1 MRSRIMPLVLFLVGL
16 TLIPLGARWIADN
29 RAQGAEQPVLF
40 RPLTGTSL
48 VLTETST
55 VCAVGACSGA
65 FVGHV
70 RVFATTNAFIDFA
83 STNPF
88 ASNTTGFFL
97 EGGEKETLKVG
108 PGGFFAVR
116 SSDITG
122 AANRGYIYIEGLS
135 Q

>member
-1 MRSRIMPLVLFLVGL
+1 MRSRIMLSLTILAAVVVLAASGLVS
-16 TLIPLGARWIADN
+16 IPAR
-29 RAQGAEQPVLF
+29 GAEQPVLF

-48 VLTETST
+48 LLTETST
-55 VCAVGACSGA
+55 VCAVGACIGT

-122 AANRGYIYIEGLS
+122 AANRGYIYIEELS